1 VSDARAEILARVRAA
16 RADAAGAAPAPR
28 AYRQSDGRQHAELV
42 SLFCERA
49 GDYRAEV
56 ERVSTD
62 GQAGADG
69 LAGAIHAA
77 ATRHGA
83 RRLVVP
89 PELPNRWRPDGL
101 ELIADSGLT
110 PRELDRLDGVITGCT
125 VAIAETGTIVLSA
138 GPHEGRRALT
148 LVPDVHICVVGE
160 DQIVGSVPE
169 GLARAAAVVREQRR
183 PLTLISGPSATSDI
197 ELQRVEGVHGP
208 RRLVVLVIAAV
219 GPARS

>member
-1 VSDARAEILARVRAA
+1 MSAAKEEILARVRAA
-16 RADAAGAAPAPR
+16 KAAATTPTIPR
-28 AYRQSDGRQHAELV
+28 EYRRDDGRSHDELV
-42 SLFCERA
+42 TLFCERA
-49 GDYRAEV
+49 DDYKAEV
-56 ERVSTD
+56 ERVD
-62 GQAGADG
+62 AGG
-69 LAGAIHAA
+69 LAEAVAA
-77 ATRHGA
+77 AAARHRAG
-83 RRLVVP
+83 RLVLP
-89 PELPNRWRPDGL
+89 PALPHEWRPAGL
-101 ELIADSGLT
+101 ELIADSGLS

-148 LVPDVHICVVGE
+148 LVPDLHICVVGE

-208 RRLVVLVIAAV
+208 RRLVVLVTTAV